1 VKLFNKSPGFFRH
14 AVTFVTIVTALS
26 RRDRHGFIQG
36 MRVKALS
43 GILALLMLWGC
54 APKGP
59 PPPRLDVSISE
70 MQVERIGMMEQTYS
84 LLLRVQNPNNFDI
97 DTDGVSFDIE
107 TNGQPFARGVSNE
120 PVRVPR
126 LSEAMVKV
134 HAVSGLSDVIGQI
147 HSIPRMAVSG
157 FEYRLAGRFFSGEQR
172 YPFDYRGKIAADQ
185 PD

>member
-1 VKLFNKSPGFFRH
+1 MSMGNAGVNYSLATNIMTGFPGLCH
-14 AVTFVTIVTALS
+14 QV
-26 RRDRHGFIQG
+26 RHGFILC

-70 MQVERIGMMEQTYS
+70 MQSESIGLMEQTYS

-97 DTDGVSFDIE
+97 ETDGVSFDIE

>member
-1 VKLFNKSPGFFRH
+1 
-14 AVTFVTIVTALS
+14 
-26 RRDRHGFIQG
+26 
-36 MRVKALS
+36 MRMKALS

-84 LLLRVQNPNNFDI
+84 LLLRVQNPNDFDV
-97 DTDGVSFDIE
+97 DTDGVSFAIE
-107 TNGQPFARGVSNE
+107 TNGQAFARGVSNE
-120 PVRVPR
+120 AVRVPR

-134 HAVSGLSDVIGQI
+134 HAVSGLSDVLGQI
-147 HSIPRMAVSG
+147 RSVPRMAVSG
-157 FEYRLAGRFFSGEQR
+157 FQYRLVGRFFSGGQR
-172 YPFDYRGKIAADQ
+172 YPFDYRGKIAAGE